1 MLSPDRLSQQTV
13 WEIALELAKILISGL
28 LSRTL
33 APPRPVD
40 HNLPGEAPRPIGR
53 DGELRWLREQLSPS
67 SPSTVC
73 ALVGPGGVGKTY
85 LALAIAHEHKRR
97 AESRAERWRDR
108 FRRPPLGFFDAIV
121 YIPGRAMIMTPR
133 GIRPQRPLKQ
143 LSDITAEIA
152 RTLGDLDLMR
162 QYPSERER
170 SVLAT
175 LGRRRTLLILDGLEE
190 MDPEVLDFIRQ
201 VPSPSRVLI
210 TSRRS
215 LNTWPSRDLEAL
227 DLQSARRLILREAK
241 EKEVEL
247 RPEEIEQLAQ
257 ATQGLPLAIVIG
269 VAQLKRGISMDTLL
283 RQLREGQGRLA
294 EYVVEGSVE
303 ALRREDEDA
312 YRLFR
317 ALALFDPEAGAL
329 REALGA
335 AAGLPEDRQDA
346 GLAKLIEVSLIAHE
360 RKADRFRFRHPLIH
374 ARASRALEED
384 PEAPDLRRRWIRWYQ
399 DRLAQRPQN
408 IPLLQAERPNLIR
421 VLQALREEDRMEE
434 LARFLWNAVI
444 LLDEGPTELY
454 LESVREL
461 LRWAL
466 MHDRGDLLQGLTW
479 DILVRGGSAWER
491 EFTGQWWELLRPLL
505 SASEE
510 TALQIEVLWQRL
522 VYRKARRGEISL
534 EEARVAMERAFQ
546 ALKPERSEVEAE
558 QAISVCNSLGFL
570 LMDDR
575 LGRPDYPSARA
586 WLERGL
592 ELLKQHWDRLRDPQE
607 WEAILRGNLALLIA
621 RAEGRYGEAMRTLEE
636 IRPHLRWKRDLAEWH
651 LVMAVYAY
659 RRCRMREALRYGRE
673 GDALL
678 QELGMEKLDTKEGE
692 EWRTQ
697 IRDRLNRR
705 LGWIREW
712 LRCRRRRKG
721 PEPLRA

>member
-1 MLSPDRLSQQTV
+1 
-13 WEIALELAKILISGL
+13 
-28 LSRTL
+28 
-33 APPRPVD
+33 
-40 HNLPGEAPRPIGR
+40 
-53 DGELRWLREQLSPS
+53 
-67 SPSTVC
+67 
-73 ALVGPGGVGKTY
+73 
-85 LALAIAHEHKRR
+85 
-97 AESRAERWRDR
+97 
-108 FRRPPLGFFDAIV
+108 
-121 YIPGRAMIMTPR
+121 
-133 GIRPQRPLKQ
+133 
-143 LSDITAEIA
+143 
-152 RTLGDLDLMR
+152 
-162 QYPSERER
+162 
-170 SVLAT
+170 
-175 LGRRRTLLILDGLEE
+175 
-190 MDPEVLDFIRQ
+190 
-201 VPSPSRVLI
+201 
-210 TSRRS
+210 
-215 LNTWPSRDLEAL
+215 
-227 DLQSARRLILREAK
+227 
-241 EKEVEL
+241 
-247 RPEEIEQLAQ
+247 
-257 ATQGLPLAIVIG
+257 
-269 VAQLKRGISMDTLL
+269 
-283 RQLREGQGRLA
+283 
-294 EYVVEGSVE
+294 
-303 ALRREDEDA
+303 
-312 YRLFR
+312 
-317 ALALFDPEAGAL
+317 
-329 REALGA
+329 
-335 AAGLPEDRQDA
+335 
-346 GLAKLIEVSLIAHE
+346 
-360 RKADRFRFRHPLIH
+360 
-374 ARASRALEED
+374 
-384 PEAPDLRRRWIRWYQ
+384 
-399 DRLAQRPQN
+399 
-408 IPLLQAERPNLIR
+408 
-421 VLQALREEDRMEE
+421 MEE

-444 LLDEGPTELY
+444 LLDEGRKIFPEIPSAPSGDRYPWDAAVRPAEDPVELY

-466 MHDRGDLLQGLTW
+466 KHGRGDLLTGLVW
-479 DILVRGGSAWER
+479 DILFRGGSAWER
-491 EFTGQWWELLRPLL
+491 EFTGQWWERLRPLL

>member
-53 DGELRWLREQLSPS
+53 DRELRWLRERLSPS

-108 FRRPPLGFFDAIV
+108 FRRPPLGFFGAIV
-121 YIPGRAMIMTPR
+121 YIPGRTMIMTPR

-162 QYPSERER
+162 QHPSERER

-215 LNTWPSRDLEAL
+215 VNTWPSRDLEAL

-444 LLDEGPTELY
+444 LLDEGPAEPY
-454 LESVREL
+454 LESVRSL
-461 LRWAL
+461 FRWVL
-466 MHDRGDLLQGLTW
+466 ERQRGDLLHGLTW
-479 DILVRGGSAWER
+479 DVITRGGPAWKR
-491 EFTGQWWELLRPLL
+491 EFAEQWWERLRPHLSDSQRAAIEAEMMVWALPERIPLESARPLL
-505 SASEE
+505 EQAFR
-510 TALQIEVLWQRL
+510 ALE
-522 VYRKARRGEISL
+522 
-534 EEARVAMERAFQ
+534 
-546 ALKPERSEVEAE
+546 PERSEVEAE
-558 QAISVCNSLGFL
+558 QAISLCNDLGFL

-575 LGRPDYPSARA
+575 LGQPDYPSARA
-586 WLERGL
+586 WLGRGL
-592 ELLKQHWDRLRDPQE
+592 ELLKQHRSRLRDPKE

>member
-1 MLSPDRLSQQTV
+1 
-13 WEIALELAKILISGL
+13 
-28 LSRTL
+28 
-33 APPRPVD
+33 
-40 HNLPGEAPRPIGR
+40 
-53 DGELRWLREQLSPS
+53 
-67 SPSTVC
+67 
-73 ALVGPGGVGKTY
+73 VGKTY

-162 QYPSERER
+162 QHPSERER

-215 LNTWPSRDLEAL
+215 VNTWPSRDLEAL

-269 VAQLKRGISMDTLL
+269 VAQLKHGISMDTLL

-317 ALALFDPEAGAL
+317 ALALFDPEVGAL
-329 REALGA
+329 REALRA
-335 AAGLPEDRQDA
+335 AAGLPEDRQDT
-346 GLAKLIEVSLIAHE
+346 GLAKLMEVSLIAHE

-374 ARASRALEED
+374 ARAGRALEED
-384 PEAPDLRRRWIRWYQ
+384 PEALDLRRRWIRWYQ

-408 IPLLQAERPNLIR
+408 IPLLEAERPNLIR
-421 VLQALREEDRMEE
+421 VLQALREEDGTEE

-444 LLDEGPTELY
+444 LLDEGPAEPY

-461 LRWAL
+461 FRWVL
-466 MHDRGDLLQGLTW
+466 EQRRGDLLQGLTR

-491 EFTGQWWELLRPLL
+491 EFTERWWELLRPLL
-505 SASEE
+505 SASEQ
-510 TALQIEVLWQRL
+510 TALQAEVLWERL
-522 VYRKARRGEISL
+522 VYRAQREEISG
-534 EEARVAMERAFQ
+534 EAARAAMEKVFQ

-575 LGRPDYPSARA
+575 LWQPDYPSARA

-592 ELLKQHWDRLRDPQE
+592 ELLKQHRSRLRDPTE
-607 WEAILRGNLALLIA
+607 WEAVLRGNLAILIA
-621 RAEGRYGEAMRTLEE
+621 RAEGRYEEAMRTLEE

-659 RRCRMREALRYGRE
+659 RRCRMREALRHGRE

-678 QELGMEKLDTKEGE
+678 GELGMEKLDTREGE

-697 IRDRLNRR
+697 IRDHLNRPLGR
-705 LGWIREW
+705 LREW
-712 LRCRRRRKG
+712 LRCRRRWKG

>member
-53 DGELRWLREQLSPS
+53 DRELRWLRERLSPS

-162 QYPSERER
+162 QHPSERER

-215 LNTWPSRDLEAL
+215 VNTWPSRDLEAL

-335 AAGLPEDRQDA
+335 AADLPEDRQDA

-374 ARASRALEED
+374 ARAGRALEED

-444 LLDEGPTELY
+444 LLDEGPAEPY
-454 LESVREL
+454 LESVRSL
-461 LRWAL
+461 FRWVL
-466 MHDRGDLLQGLTW
+466 ERQRGDLLHGLTW
-479 DILVRGGSAWER
+479 DVITRGGPAWKREFAERWWER
-491 EFTGQWWELLRPLL
+491 LRPHLSDSQRAAIEAEMMVWALPERIPLESARPLL
-505 SASEE
+505 EQAFR
-510 TALQIEVLWQRL
+510 ALE
-522 VYRKARRGEISL
+522 
-534 EEARVAMERAFQ
+534 
-546 ALKPERSEVEAE
+546 PERSEVEAE
-558 QAISVCNSLGFL
+558 QAISLCNDLGFL

-659 RRCRMREALRYGRE
+659 RWCRMREALRYGRE

-712 LRCRRRRKG
+712 LRCRRRWKG

>member
-53 DGELRWLREQLSPS
+53 DRELRWLRERLSPS
-67 SPSTVC
+67 SPSAVC

-97 AESRAERWRDR
+97 AESRMERWRDR

-162 QYPSERER
+162 QHPSERER

-215 LNTWPSRDLEAL
+215 VNTWPSRDLEAL

-408 IPLLQAERPNLIR
+408 ILLLQAERPNLIR

-434 LARFLWNAVI
+434 LARFLWNAAI
-444 LLDEGPTELY
+444 LLDEGPAEPY
-454 LESVREL
+454 LESVRSL
-461 LRWAL
+461 FRWVL
-466 MHDRGDLLQGLTW
+466 ERQRGDLLHGLTW
-479 DILVRGGSAWER
+479 DVITRGGPAWKREFAERWWER
-491 EFTGQWWELLRPLL
+491 LRPHLSDSQRAAIEAEMMVWALPERIPLESARPLL
-505 SASEE
+505 EQAFR
-510 TALQIEVLWQRL
+510 ALE
-522 VYRKARRGEISL
+522 
-534 EEARVAMERAFQ
+534 
-546 ALKPERSEVEAE
+546 PERSEVEAE
-558 QAISVCNSLGFL
+558 QAISLCNDLGFL

-575 LGRPDYPSARA
+575 LGQLDYPSARA

-592 ELLKQHWDRLRDPQE
+592 ELLQQHWDRLRDPKE

-636 IRPHLRWKRDLAEWH
+636 IRPHLRWDRDLAEWH

>member
-53 DGELRWLREQLSPS
+53 DGELRWLRERLSPS

-162 QYPSERER
+162 QHPSERER

-215 LNTWPSRDLEAL
+215 VNTWPSRDLEAL

-374 ARASRALEED
+374 ARAGRALEED

-444 LLDEGPTELY
+444 LLDEGPAEPY
-454 LESVREL
+454 LESVRSL
-461 LRWAL
+461 FRWVL
-466 MHDRGDLLQGLTW
+466 ERQRGDLLHGLTW
-479 DILVRGGSAWER
+479 DVITRGGPAWKREFAERWWER
-491 EFTGQWWELLRPLL
+491 LRPHLSDSQRAAIEAEMMVWALPERIPLESARPLL
-505 SASEE
+505 EQAFR
-510 TALQIEVLWQRL
+510 ALE
-522 VYRKARRGEISL
+522 
-534 EEARVAMERAFQ
+534 
-546 ALKPERSEVEAE
+546 PERSEVEAE
-558 QAISVCNSLGFL
+558 QAISLCNDLGFL

-592 ELLKQHWDRLRDPQE
+592 ELLQQHWDRLRDPQE

-659 RRCRMREALRYGRE
+659 RWCRMREALRYGRE

>member
-53 DGELRWLREQLSPS
+53 DRELRWLRERLSPS

-108 FRRPPLGFFDAIV
+108 FRRPPLGFFGAIV
-121 YIPGRAMIMTPR
+121 YIPGRTMIMTPR
-133 GIRPQRPLKQ
+133 GIHPQRPLKQ

-162 QYPSERER
+162 QHPSERER

-215 LNTWPSRDLEAL
+215 VNTWPSRDLEAL

-374 ARASRALEED
+374 ARAGRALEED

-444 LLDEGPTELY
+444 LLDEGPAEPY
-454 LESVREL
+454 LESVRSL
-461 LRWAL
+461 FRWVL
-466 MHDRGDLLQGLTW
+466 ERQRGDLLHGLTW
-479 DILVRGGSAWER
+479 DVITRGGPAWKR
-491 EFTGQWWELLRPLL
+491 EFAEQWWERLRPHLSDSQRAAIEAEMMVWALPERIPLESARPLL
-505 SASEE
+505 EQAFR
-510 TALQIEVLWQRL
+510 ALE
-522 VYRKARRGEISL
+522 
-534 EEARVAMERAFQ
+534 
-546 ALKPERSEVEAE
+546 PERSEVEAE
-558 QAISVCNSLGFL
+558 QAISLCNDLGFL

-575 LGRPDYPSARA
+575 LGQPDYPSARA
-586 WLERGL
+586 WLGRGL
-592 ELLKQHWDRLRDPQE
+592 ELLKQHRSRLRDPKE